1 MHSLV
6 DFDATRSTSISGD
19 STMRRRNFLATG
31 GATAASM
38 ALPTWVH
45 AQQAATPGIDMA
57 SKTVTVG
64 AFTPITGPV
73 PFYAILTHA
82 AEACF
87 KWANETRALGD
98 WKINYVTYDDGYE
111 PARSVAVTRR
121 LVEENKVFA
130 LAAPVG
136 TAQSVA
142 VLPYANEV
150 GLPMIGPIG
159 GATALFSE
167 RLVFPLLPD
176 YGWSAA
182 ANLDYALTD
191 LKAGRVALLW
201 ENDELGRSAKRGFD
215 LHMSTVKKEAV
226 ESIPFEVRNTDFTP
240 HVRRLANAKAD
251 VVILFGS
258 NANLAA
264 ALKSADRVG
273 YQAKWM
279 APFFT
284 ADPTTRKLAGDL
296 LNGVLFSSWLMPVS
310 ADDPDIKAYRD
321 NVTKHYPSDPVG
333 VFGLNGWSNGALFVK
348 GFKAL
353 LDSGKPLTRANL
365 VDVMETL
372 TDQTVGGARKVTFK
386 AGDHRGA
393 RQEGIIE
400 AAPDGSFKL
409 VRDFRPFPADVFDA
423 KLA

>member
-1 MHSLV
+1 MHQRV
-6 DFDATRSTSISGD
+6 PDPTD
-19 STMRRRNFLATG
+19 SQEADMRRRTLLAG
-31 GATAASM
+31 GAAAASV
-38 ALPTWVH
+38 AWPGLVQ
-45 AQQAATPGIDMA
+45 AQAASPGIDTA

-73 PFYAILTHA
+73 PFYTTLTHA
-82 AEACF
+82 AESCF
-87 KWANETRALGD
+87 KWANETNQLGD
-98 WKINYVTYDDGYE
+98 GWKINFVTYDDGYE

-121 LVEENKVFA
+121 LVEENKIFA
-130 LAAPVG
+130 LAAATG

-142 VLPYANEV
+142 VIPYAKEV

-182 ANLDYALTD
+182 SNLAYALKD
-191 LKAGRVALLW
+191 LKAARVGLLW
-201 ENDELGRSAKRGFD
+201 ENDELGRSGKRGFD
-215 LHMSTVKKEAV
+215 LHLSTLKKEAA

-264 ALKSADRVG
+264 ALKAAERSG
-273 YQAKWM
+273 YSPKWM

-284 ADPTTRKLAGDL
+284 ADPTTRKLAGPL
-296 LNGVLFSSWLMPVS
+296 LDGTYFSSWLLPAG
-310 ADDPDIKAYRD
+310 ADDADVKAYRD
-321 NVTKHYPSDPVG
+321 NVAKHYPNDPIG

-348 GFKAL
+348 GFQML
-353 LDSGKPLTRANL
+353 LASGKPLTRANL
-365 VDVMETL
+365 VDVMETM
-372 TDQTVGGARKVTFK
+372 TNASVGGARNVSFK
-386 AGDHRGA
+386 PGDHRGA
-393 RQEGIIE
+393 RQEGIIQ
-400 AAPDGSFKL
+400 AQADGSFKL
-409 VRDFRPFPADVFDA
+409 VRDFQPFPADVFDA
-423 KLA
+423 KLG

>member
-1 MHSLV
+1 
-6 DFDATRSTSISGD
+6 
-19 STMRRRNFLATG
+19 MRRRSFITTS
-31 GATAASM
+31 GAAAAAV
-38 ALPTWVH
+38 ALPQWAQ
-45 AQQAATPGIDMA
+45 AQQVSPGIDVA

-73 PFYAILTHA
+73 PFYTVLTHA

-87 KWANETRALGD
+87 KWANETNVLNG
-98 WKINYVTYDDGYE
+98 WKINYITYDDGYE
-111 PARSVAVTRR
+111 PARSVAVTKR
-121 LVEENKVFA
+121 LVEENKIFA
-130 LAAPVG
+130 LAAPTG

-142 VLPYANEV
+142 VIPYAKEV
-150 GLPMIGPIG
+150 GLPVIGPIG

-182 ANLDYALTD
+182 SNLDFALND
-191 LKAGRVALLW
+191 LKAGKVALLW

-215 LHMSTVKKEAV
+215 LYMEANNKQAA

-240 HVRRLANAKAD
+240 HVRKLANAKAE

-258 NANLAA
+258 NANLAS
-264 ALKSADRVG
+264 ALKAAERVG
-273 YQAKWM
+273 FQSKWM

-284 ADPTTRKLAGDL
+284 ADPTTRKLAGNL
-296 LNGVLFSSWLMPVS
+296 LNGTYFSSWLMPVTS
-310 ADDPDIKAYRD
+310 DDTDIKAYRD
-321 NVTKHYPSDPVG
+321 SIVKLYPNDPVG

-348 GFKAL
+348 GFKLL

-365 VDVMETL
+365 VDVMETM
-372 TDQTVGGARKVTFK
+372 TNASVGGARNVSYK

-393 RQEGIIE
+393 RQEAIIQ
-400 AAPDGSFKL
+400 AIPDGSFKM
-409 VRDFRPFPADVFDA
+409 VRDFRAYPANVFDA
-423 KLA
+423 KMA

>member
-1 MHSLV
+1 
-6 DFDATRSTSISGD
+6 
-19 STMRRRNFLATG
+19 MRRRTFLST
-31 GATAASM
+31 S
-38 ALPTWVH
+38 ALSACAVTPLLAR
-45 AQQAATPGIDMA
+45 AQQASPGIDMA
-57 SKTVTVG
+57 TKTVTVG
-64 AFTPITGPV
+64 AFTPVTGPV

-87 KWANETRALGD
+87 KWANETNALNG
-98 WKINYVTYDDGYE
+98 WKIKFVTYDDGYE

-121 LVEENKVFA
+121 MVEEDKIFA

-142 VLPYANEV
+142 VLPYAKEI
-150 GLPMIGPIG
+150 GLPVIGPIG

-182 ANLDYALTD
+182 SNLDYALTD
-191 LKAGRVALLW
+191 LKASRVALLW
-201 ENDELGRSAKRGFD
+201 ENDELGRSGKRGFD
-215 LHMSTVKKEAV
+215 LHLGGLKKEPS

-240 HVRRLANAKAD
+240 HVRRLAKAKAD
-251 VVILFGS
+251 VVIVFGS
-258 NANLAA
+258 NANLTA
-264 ALKSADRVG
+264 ALKAADRIG
-273 YQAKWM
+273 YEAKWM

-296 LNGVLFSSWLMPVS
+296 LNGVYFSSWLMPVT

-321 NVTKHYPSDPVG
+321 NVGKLYPADPVG
-333 VFGLNGWSNGALFVK
+333 VFGLNGWSNAALFVK

-353 LDSGKPLTRANL
+353 LDSGKPLTRASL

-372 TDQTVGGARKVTFK
+372 KDQNIGGARKVTFM
-386 AGDHRGA
+386 ANDHRGA
-393 RQEGIIE
+393 RQEGIIQ

-409 VRDFRPFPADVFDA
+409 VRDFRPYPAAVFDA
-423 KLA
+423 KIS

>member
-1 MHSLV
+1 
-6 DFDATRSTSISGD
+6 
-19 STMRRRNFLATG
+19 MRRRTFLYS
-31 GATAASM
+31 GAAAASV
-38 ALPTWVH
+38 ALPGWAQ
-45 AQQAATPGIDMA
+45 AQQQVSPGIDVA
-57 SKTVTVG
+57 TKTVTVG

-73 PFYAILTHA
+73 PFYTILTHA
-82 AEACF
+82 AESCF
-87 KWANETRALGD
+87 KWANETNALNG
-98 WKINYVTYDDGYE
+98 WKINFVTYDDGYE

-121 LVEENKVFA
+121 LVEENKIFA
-130 LAAPVG
+130 LTAATG

-142 VLPYANEV
+142 VIPYAKEV

-159 GATALFSE
+159 GASALFSE

-182 ANLDYALTD
+182 ANLDYAWSGLN
-191 LKAGRVALLW
+191 AGRVALLW

-215 LHMSTVKKEAV
+215 LHMASRKKEPA
-226 ESIPFEVRNTDFTP
+226 ESIPFEVRSTDFTP

-264 ALKSADRVG
+264 ALKAADRIS
-273 YQAKWM
+273 YETKWM

-284 ADPTTRKLAGDL
+284 ADPTTRKLAGPL
-296 LNGVLFSSWLMPVS
+296 LDGVYFSSWLMPVTS
-310 ADDPDIKAYRD
+310 DDPQIKAYRD
-321 NVTKHYPSDPVG
+321 NVAKYYPSDPIG

-348 GFKAL
+348 GFQAL
-353 LDSGKPLTRANL
+353 LASGKPLTRADF

-372 TDQTVGGARKVTFK
+372 NNQAIGGARNVTFT

-393 RQEGIIE
+393 RQEGIIQ
-400 AAPDGSFKL
+400 AASDGSFKL
-409 VRDFRPFPADVFDA
+409 LRDFQPYPPEVFDA
-423 KLA
+423 KLS

>member
-1 MHSLV
+1 MTTPN
-6 DFDATRSTSISGD
+6 TRRPTVLRRTFLSSGA
-19 STMRRRNFLATG
+19 L
-31 GATAASM
+31 AASTVGVPRW
-38 ALPTWVH
+38 AS
-45 AQQAATPGIDMA
+45 AQQASPGIDMA
-57 SKTVTVG
+57 NKTVTVG

-73 PFYAILTHA
+73 PFYTILTHA

-87 KWANETRALGD
+87 KWANETNALNG

-142 VLPYANEV
+142 VIPYAKEV

-159 GATALFSE
+159 GATALFAE

-182 ANLDYALTD
+182 SNLDHAWTD
-191 LKAGRVALLW
+191 LKASRVALLW

-215 LHMSTVKKEAV
+215 LHTSSRKLEAV

-240 HVRRLANAKAD
+240 HVRRLANAKAE

-264 ALKSADRVG
+264 ALKAAERIG
-273 YQAKWM
+273 LQAKWM

-284 ADPTTRKLAGDL
+284 ADPTTRKLAGPL
-296 LNGVLFSSWLMPVS
+296 LDGVLFSSWLMPVT

-321 NVTKHYPSDPVG
+321 SVAKLYPNDPIG

-348 GFKAL
+348 GFQML
-353 LDSGKPLTRANL
+353 LASGKPLTRANL
-365 VDVMETL
+365 VDVMETMSN
-372 TDQTVGGARKVTFK
+372 QNVGGARNVSFK
-386 AGDHRGA
+386 SGDHRGA
-393 RQEGIIE
+393 RQEGIIQ
-400 AAPDGSFKL
+400 AMPDGSFKL
-409 VRDFRPFPADVFDA
+409 VRDFKPYPADVFDA
-423 KLA
+423 KIS

>member
-1 MHSLV
+1 M
-6 DFDATRSTSISGD
+6 D
-19 STMRRRNFLATG
+19 RREFLAVGCTG
-31 GATAASM
+31 AVAVAFPRLVAAQDQVS
-38 ALPTWVH
+38 
-45 AQQAATPGIDMA
+45 PGIDVA
-57 SKTVTVG
+57 NKTVTIG
-64 AFTPITGPV
+64 AFTPVTGPV

-82 AEACF
+82 AESYF
-87 KWANETRALGD
+87 KYANENDLLDG

-121 LVEENKVFA
+121 LVEEDQIFA

-142 VLPYANEV
+142 VIPYAKEV

-182 ANLDYALTD
+182 SNLDYAFND
-191 LKAGRVALLW
+191 LKAERVALLW

-215 LHMSTVKKEAV
+215 IQMEAMGRQPV

-240 HVRRLANAKAD
+240 HLRRLANVDAE

-264 ALKSADRVG
+264 GLRAADRLG
-273 YQAKWM
+273 FDAKWM

-284 ADPTTRKLAGDL
+284 ADPTTYKLAGPL
-296 LNGVLFSSWLMPVS
+296 LDGVYFSSWLGPVTS
-310 ADDPDIKAYRD
+310 DAPEIKAYRES
-321 NVTKHYPSDPVG
+321 VAQYYPNDPIG
-333 VFGLNGWSNGALFVK
+333 VFGLNGWSNASLFVT
-348 GFKAL
+348 GFKKL
-353 LDSGKPLTRANL
+353 LDSGRPLTRENL

-372 TDQTVGGARKVTFK
+372 DAVTVGGAQGVSFS

-393 RQEGIIE
+393 RQEGIIQ
-400 AAPDGSFKL
+400 AAEDGDFKL
-409 VRDFRPFPADVFDA
+409 VRDFKPYPAKVFDA
-423 KLA
+423 DMS

>member
-1 MHSLV
+1 
-6 DFDATRSTSISGD
+6 
-19 STMRRRNFLATG
+19 MRRRTFLSTG
-31 GATAASM
+31 VAAASV
-38 ALPTWVH
+38 ALPTWAP
-45 AQQAATPGIDMA
+45 AQQASPGIDMA
-57 SKTVTVG
+57 TKTVTVG

-73 PFYAILTHA
+73 PFYTILTHA
-82 AEACF
+82 AESCF
-87 KWANETRALGD
+87 KWANETNALDG
-98 WKINYVTYDDGYE
+98 WKINYITYDDGYE

-142 VLPYANEV
+142 VIPYAKEV

-182 ANLDYALTD
+182 ANLDYALGD

-215 LHMSTVKKEAV
+215 LHMETVKKEAA

-264 ALKSADRVG
+264 ALKAADRVG

-284 ADPTTRKLAGDL
+284 ADPTTRKLAGNL
-296 LNGVLFSSWLMPVS
+296 LDGTYFSSWLMPVT
-310 ADDPDIKAYRD
+310 ADDADIKAYREQ
-321 NVTKHYPSDPVG
+321 VAKYFPSDPIG

-348 GFKAL
+348 GFKTL
-353 LDSGKPLTRANL
+353 LASGKPLTRAGL
-365 VDVMETL
+365 VDVMETM
-372 TDQTVGGARKVTFK
+372 TDQTVGGARGVSFK
-386 AGDHRGA
+386 SGDHRGA
-393 RQEGIIE
+393 RQEAIIQ
-400 AAPDGSFKL
+400 AAADGSFKM
-409 VRDFRPFPADVFDA
+409 VRDFRPYPAAVFDA
-423 KLA
+423 KIS

>member
-1 MHSLV
+1 MLRRTFLSGC
-6 DFDATRSTSISGD
+6 AAAASIS
-19 STMRRRNFLATG
+19 
-31 GATAASM
+31 
-38 ALPTWVH
+38 LPGWAR
-45 AQQAATPGIDMA
+45 AQSQSVSPGIDVA

-73 PFYAILTHA
+73 PFYAILSRA
-82 AEACF
+82 ADACF
-87 KWANETRALGD
+87 KWVNDTDMLNG
-98 WKINYVTYDDGYE
+98 WKIKSITYDDGYE

-121 LVEENKVFA
+121 LVEENKIFA

-142 VLPYANEV
+142 VIPYAKEV

-159 GATALFSE
+159 GATALFAE

-182 ANLDYALTD
+182 SNLDYAFNGLG
-191 LKAGRVALLW
+191 AGRVALLW

-215 LHMSTVKKEAV
+215 LLMAANKKQAA
-226 ESIPFEVRNTDFTP
+226 ESIPFEVRSTDFTP
-240 HVRRLANAKAD
+240 HIRRIANAKAD

-264 ALKSADRVG
+264 ALKTADRLG
-273 YQAKWM
+273 FQAKWM

-284 ADPTTRKLAGDL
+284 ADPTTYKLAGRL
-296 LNGVLFSSWLMPVS
+296 LDGAYFSSWLMPVD
-310 ADDPDIKAYRD
+310 ADDANIKAYRET
-321 NVTKHYPSDPVG
+321 VAKLYPNDPIG
-333 VFGLNGWSNGALFVK
+333 VFGLNGWSNGALFAK
-348 GFKAL
+348 GFQML
-353 LDSGKPLTRANL
+353 LASGKPLTRTSL
-365 VDVMETL
+365 VDVMETM
-372 TDQTVGGARKVTFK
+372 TNQTVGGARQVTFK

-393 RQEGIIE
+393 RQEGIIQ
-400 AAPDGSFKL
+400 AVSGGSFKL
-409 VRDFRPFPADVFDA
+409 VRDFKPYPADVFDA